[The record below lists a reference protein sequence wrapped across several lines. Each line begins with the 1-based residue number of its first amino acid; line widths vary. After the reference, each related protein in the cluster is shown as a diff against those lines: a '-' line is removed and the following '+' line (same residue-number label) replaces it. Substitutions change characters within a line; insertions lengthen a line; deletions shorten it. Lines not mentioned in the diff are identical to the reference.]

1 MAYRD
6 FTNWWQSLIHHEKYN
21 AINQLLGTP
30 LSTVS
35 VTDDIFTQLGKFID
49 AQDRYV
55 EYKFINQDY
64 TNDFLQ
70 YLDNINDD
78 SFWKRRLV
86 DALKTE
92 ISSIVIT
99 DLPKVQNTTRPEPY
113 SYLVSVRN
121 IVDIEINQFNG
132 NVEYIIF
139 KQTDS
144 ELTQS
149 TYNNPAFQLISAS
162 VAPGDKINNFIVL
175 DDTSYRVFS
184 KKQDSDAGS
193 IDSYFVTFESVHNL
207 GYCPAI
213 DFWSPSIKGSDR
225 INKKGPITKVLKKL
239 NYLLF
244 FRACAEYMNLYGPF
258 PVFVTYE
265 EEDEDFDQKNAQGNF
280 GNVYQMDMFNAY
292 NNDMYVNDPRR
303 SSKNLIGP
311 GSRSEMKAP
320 VDKDDFNMMDTPM
333 KIIGMDAEIL
343 KYVDEKVKKLENE
356 IVELCT
362 GEDTEYLNEIAK
374 NPEMLSASF
383 ERKDSIL
390 TTIKREFERVHKF
403 VTKVRTEL
411 RYGKGYFL
419 NATIDYGSDYFLKD
433 SNTLVTE
440 FGESLKAGMPQS
452 YCAGIA
458 RAASE
463 TRYKNNPEILARTRI
478 LNDLEPYINLSW
490 ADLQLLEINT
500 SDQLNF
506 IIKVNFGAFIKRF
519 ELENN
524 SSIVKFGSAIPYNQ
538 KISIIKQNLIN
549 YANGTKWVAPVAKS
563 IGATS

>member
-99 DLPKVQNTTRPEPY
+99 DLPKIQNTARPEPY

-193 IDSYFVTFESVHNL
+193 IDSYFVTFESDHNL

-280 GNVYQMDMFNAY
+280 GNVYQMDTFNAY

-490 ADLQLLEINT
+490 ADLKLLEINT

-506 IIKVNFGAFIKRF
+506 IVKVNFGAFIKRF

-563 IGATS
+563 IRATS